1 MLFRIKENEI
11 LLLIEQFLK
20 SQQLLGAL
28 RSLEKESNVVLGN
41 LDEVRLSYSFL
52 QKNICFKV
60 SPWYWNFR
68 IPDLKPQ
75 ILICGMFKF
84 ALPHVFTKL

>member
-52 QKNICFKV
+52 RKNICFKV
-60 SPWYWNFR
+60 SPWNGNFR
-68 IPDLKPQ
+68 IPDLKPA
-75 ILICGMFKF
+75 ILIFGMFQF
-84 ALPHVFTKL
+84 ALPYVFVKL